1 MNEWEQ
7 KPRRNSSCGT
17 WVVGCLVVFVVL
29 AGVGFF
35 VLQPKLS
42 KLMQGAKTGLQH
54 VTALNALL
62 SEKYQTPEVH
72 VGFNYDNNGSTLKLE
87 IVNSPLLRDLSA
99 EQAAEEA
106 KKVAQLARDTTK
118 EKHYDHYQVV
128 FEQRSNEAGGASQAS
143 QTFSFEAADL
153 GDASVAPTP

>member
-17 WVVGCLVVFVVL
+17 WVIGCLVVFVVL

-42 KLMQGAKTGLQH
+42 KLLQGAKTGLQH
-54 VTALNALL
+54 VTALNAQV

-106 KKVAQLARDTTK
+106 KKVAQLARDTAK
-118 EKHYDHYQVV
+118 DKHYDHYEVIFGQ
-128 FEQRSNEAGGASQAS
+128 SSTEAGGASQAS
-143 QTFSFEAADL
+143 QTFTFEAADL
-153 GDASVAPTP
+153 GEAPEKPAP